1 MNVQGTKQAK
11 YSTRQTGKKCRGHI
25 AAPKKTYFYLEEEDK
40 DDPLVPSMPNLIAF
54 LCHLR

>member
-1 MNVQGTKQAK
+1 MSKAPSKLNILPDIQTDKK
-11 YSTRQTGKKCRGHI
+11 YRGHI